1 MMPFRP
7 LSMACVLALIP
18 CLSTPALASCGSA
31 FCSLVTT
38 YDALGIQMQQ
48 GFRFDL
54 RGEYLNQETLRSGRQ
69 KVSPFGEPDTEAELQ
84 TLNRNLVATF
94 DYSWLP
100 QWGVEVTVP
109 YISREHEHFV
119 SELLEEP
126 VSERWDF
133 NGLGDVRVIGRY
145 QVNRPDGSVAGL
157 RLGLSLPTGKTDI
170 RNDEGALAEPSLA
183 PGTGTTGLI
192 VGANFSGQIA
202 STLAGYFASVTGQW
216 ALNSHENYRPGYQLL
231 LNGGL
236 SYQVA
241 PPVTGLLQLSALIK
255 GRDQGSAAESEDSGS
270 EQLFVSPGV
279 NFTIARNFW
288 LYAFVQLPLYQNVN
302 GTQLTADVSEVVGI
316 STIW

>member
-1 MMPFRP
+1 MRVRHR
-7 LSMACVLALIP
+7 ALALALVMSP
-18 CLSTPALASCGSA
+18 WLSNTLQASCGSA

-38 YDALGIQMQQ
+38 YDALGIEMQP

-69 KVSPFGEPDTEAELQ
+69 KVSPSGEPDTEAEIH

-94 DYSWLP
+94 DYSWAP
-100 QWGVEVTVP
+100 EWGVAVMVP
-109 YISREHEHFV
+109 SISREHEHIV
-119 SELLEEP
+119 NAAMAEP
-126 VSERWDF
+126 MSERWDF

-145 QVNRPDGSVAGL
+145 QANRPDGSVAGL

-170 RNDEGALAEPSLA
+170 RNDAGALAEPSLA
-183 PGTGTTGLI
+183 PGTGTTDLI
-192 VGANFSGQIA
+192 VGANLSGQIG

-216 ALNSHENYRPGYQLL
+216 ALNSHEDYRPGYQLL
-231 LNGGL
+231 LNGGA

-241 PPVTGLLQLSALIK
+241 RPVTALLQLSALVK
-255 GRDQGSAAESEDSGS
+255 GRDQGSAAEPENSGS
-270 EQLFVSPGV
+270 DQLFLSPGV
-279 NFTIARNFW
+279 NFTLARNFW